1 MEALKGERGDPGRA
15 RGSGAGLGTEFS
27 KWKTLTRVKIV
38 TARLK
43 IASGEINVQ

>member
-1 MEALKGERGDPGRA
+1 MEALGGGAGGPG
-15 RGSGAGLGTEFS
+15 GSGAGLGTEFS

-38 TARLK
+38 TAGLK